1 MTHHRKKPG
10 SAGQKKEVRPLAVKD
25 PGSALTH
32 FIGFVLSLLLLP
44 VLLLHAVRQHTSPIG
59 IFSLGVFVLSM
70 ILLYAASTAYHTF
83 DLSPAANLRLKKVDH
98 IMIFVL
104 IAGSYTP
111 ICLIALPHSVGIPL
125 LIAIWSCALIGGVIK
140 FFWVTCPKWF
150 SSVLYITMGWLCIF
164 ALPQLLERLPGA
176 AFAFLLAGGVIYTIG
191 GIIYALKL
199 VHWNK
204 SRPFIGSHEVFHLF
218 VLAGNL
224 CHVLLA
230 YFYLCGM

>member
-1 MTHHRKKPG
+1 MALYRKKQ
-10 SAGQKKEVRPLAVKD
+10 AAVKQKKRARPFTVKD

-32 FIGFVLSLLLLP
+32 FIGFVFSLLLLP
-44 VLLLHAVRQHTSPIG
+44 VLLLHAVHQQVSPIG
-59 IFSLGVFVLSM
+59 LLSLGIFALSM
-70 ILLYAASTAYHTF
+70 ILLYAASTSYHTF
-83 DLSPAANLRLKKVDH
+83 DLSPAANLRLKKIDH
-98 IMIFVL
+98 IMISVL

-111 ICLIALPHSVGIPL
+111 ICLMALPGPVGIPL
-125 LIAIWSCALIGGVIK
+125 LIAIWSCAFIGGVIK

-150 SSVLYITMGWLCIF
+150 SSILYITMGWLCVF

-176 AFAFLLAGGVIYTIG
+176 AFGFLLAGGIIYTVG

-199 VHWNK
+199 VRWNK

-224 CHVLLA
+224 CHALLA
-230 YFYLCGM
+230 YFYLCRM